1 MKNSSAD
8 MCEGPLLGKIIVYTI
23 PIMLSGLLQ
32 LLFNAADLV
41 VVGRFCGSVSVAAV
55 GATGSLINLIVNLF
69 IGLSVGAGV
78 SVAHA
83 IGEGNGDAVHDT
95 VHSAIPM
102 ALISGIAL
110 TAIGLICSERFLQLM
125 GTPDD
130 VINLSS
136 VYMKIYFCGMTSSM
150 LYNYG
155 GSVLR
160 AAGDT
165 KSPLIFLFI
174 AGVLNVILNVVFV
187 VAFHMDVAGVALAT
201 ALSQTL
207 SAVLVLIALAKR
219 EDACKLR
226 FSELR
231 IRKAPLAKMLKIGL
245 PAGIQGSLFSI
256 SNVTIQSSV
265 NSFGSVVMSGNAA
278 AQNIEGFVYTSM
290 NAFHQT
296 ALNFT
301 GQNFGAKKYDRL
313 NKIMFICLGCVAV
326 VGVVFGAAFYLGA
339 KPLLSVYIT
348 DSAEAISY
356 GVLRM
361 TYICLPYFLCG
372 IMDVMTGTIRG
383 IGVSFTPM
391 VITVLGVCA
400 FRVVWIYT
408 VFASPAY
415 HTLPILYVSYPIS
428 WIVTFAAELAAFLI
442 INARRKKRLG
452 REALA

>member
-1 MKNSSAD
+1 MRNASAD
-8 MCEGPLLGKIIVYTI
+8 MCEGPLFKKIVLYTL
-23 PIMLSGLLQ
+23 PIMATGLLQ

-83 IGEGNGDAVHDT
+83 IGEGNGEAVHDT
-95 VHSAIPM
+95 IHTAIPT
-102 ALISGIAL
+102 AFVSGIVL
-110 TAIGLICSERFLQLM
+110 TVIGLLCSERFLQLM

-155 GSVLR
+155 GSILR

-174 AGVLNVILNVVFV
+174 AGVLNVILNVLFV
-187 VAFHMDVAGVALAT
+187 VAFDMDVAGVALAT

-207 SAVLVLIALAKR
+207 SAVLVLFALAKR

-290 NAFHQT
+290 NSFHQT

-301 GQNFGAKKYDRL
+301 GQNFGAKKYERL
-313 NKIMFICLGCVAV
+313 NKIMFICLGCVTAV
-326 VGVVFGAAFYLGA
+326 GIVFGTAFYLGA
-339 KPLLSVYIT
+339 RPLLSIYIT
-348 DSAEAISY
+348 DSAEAIAY

-361 TYICLPYFLCG
+361 NYICLPYFLCG

-400 FRVVWIYT
+400 FRVAWIYT

-415 HTLPILYVSYPIS
+415 HTLKILYLSYPIS
-428 WIVTFAAELAAFLI
+428 WIVTFAAELTAFLI
-442 INARRKKRLG
+442 INARRNKKLKK
-452 REALA
+452 EAIA

>member
-1 MKNSSAD
+1 MRNTSAD
-8 MCEGPLLGKIIVYTI
+8 MCEGPLFGKIVRYTI
-23 PIMLSGLLQ
+23 PIMLTGLLQ

-83 IGEGNGDAVHDT
+83 IGERNDTAAHDT
-95 VHSAIPM
+95 VHAAVPT
-102 ALISGIAL
+102 AFISGVVL
-110 TAIGLICSERFLQLM
+110 TVIGITCSGRFLELM
-125 GTPDD
+125 GTPED
-130 VINLSS
+130 VIALSS

-155 GSVLR
+155 GSILR

-174 AGVLNVILNVVFV
+174 AGVVNVLLNLMFVVF
-187 VAFHMDVAGVALAT
+187 FRMDVAGVALAT

-207 SAVLVLIALAKR
+207 SAVLVLLALTKR
-219 EDACKLR
+219 EDACRLR

-231 IRKAPLAKMLKIGL
+231 LRKAPLLKMLKIGL

-278 AQNIEGFVYTSM
+278 SQNLEGFVYTSM
-290 NAFHQT
+290 NSFHQT

-313 NKIMFICLGCVAV
+313 NKIMFICLGCVAA
-326 VGVVFGAAFYLGA
+326 VGIVFGSVFTLAA
-339 KPLLSVYIT
+339 KPLLSVYLT

-356 GVLRM
+356 GMLRM

-383 IGVSFTPM
+383 IGVSLTPM
-391 VITVLGVCA
+391 IITVLGVCV
-400 FRVVWIYT
+400 FRVGWIYT
-408 VFASPAY
+408 VFAVPAY
-415 HTLPILYVSYPIS
+415 HTLNVLYVSYPIS
-428 WIVTFAAELAAFLI
+428 WVVTFTAELAAYLI
-442 INARRKKRLG
+442 ISKTRKKKMQQ
-452 REALA
+452 EAFA